1 MTSPPSSASV
11 TQAATTATLGHSG
24 IEVSRIAL
32 GTMMFG
38 SWGND
43 DESECRQMVDA
54 AFDHGIT
61 LFDTADMYDQGRSEE
76 ILGAALGRRRESI
89 VLATKVFNPMGADPA
104 DRGLSPRWIRQAC
117 DDSLRRL
124 GTHYIDLYQMHRADP
139 DVPIAESLGAMQELI
154 TAGKVRSI
162 GTSTFS
168 AADLADAQAAGLL
181 DGNALS
187 TSEQPPY
194 SILVR
199 AAENDIL
206 PTCVRNDVGVIVW
219 APLNGGWLTGKYQNE
234 SVDASSRAERQ
245 GDHFDH
251 KDLEMRTRKREMVS
265 GLIDVADRAGIT
277 LIELAM
283 GFILSNPAITSL
295 LLGPRT
301 PQQLTDLVE
310 ARHVTLGADI
320 LAAIDAI
327 NPPGITV
334 NPSDDG

>member
-1 MTSPPSSASV
+1 MTTASV
-11 TQAATTATLGHSG
+11 SPAAATATLGHSG

-38 SWGND
+38 GWGND
-43 DESECRQMVDA
+43 DEAECAQMVDI

-76 ILGAALGRRRESI
+76 ILGAALGSRRSSI
-89 VLATKVFNPMGADPA
+89 VLATKVFNPMGEDPTH
-104 DRGLSPRWIRQAC
+104 RGLSARWIRQAC

-124 GTHYIDLYQMHRADP
+124 GTDYIDLYQMHRADP
-139 DVPIAESLGAMQELI
+139 DVPIAESLGAMQELVR
-154 TAGKVRSI
+154 AGKVRAI

-168 AADLADAQAAGLL
+168 AADLAAAHAAGLV
-181 DGNALS
+181 DGHALS

-199 AAENDIL
+199 AIENEVL

-234 SVDASSRAERQ
+234 SVDASSRAERK

-251 KDLEMRTRKREMVS
+251 KDLEMRNRKRAMVD
-265 GLIDVADRAGIT
+265 GLIAVADEAGIT

-301 PQQLTDLVE
+301 PQQLTDLVT
-310 ARHVTLGADI
+310 ARHVTLGADV

-327 NPPGITV
+327 NPPGVTV
-334 NPSDDG
+334 NPYDNG